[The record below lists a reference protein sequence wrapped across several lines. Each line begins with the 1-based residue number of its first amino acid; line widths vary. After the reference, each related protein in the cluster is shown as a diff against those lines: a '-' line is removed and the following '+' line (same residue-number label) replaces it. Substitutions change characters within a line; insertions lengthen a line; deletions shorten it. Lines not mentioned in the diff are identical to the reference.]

1 MTTKVKETKS
11 KVKNDERTPKEFV
24 AGMKRSKKDLSQ
36 TQVVTSLMEHYPEL
50 TPKDIQEVT
59 GIKRGTIYTI
69 QSRLRSAH
77 RKEHTKTADTPH
89 MDKVESISET
99 MSPEAIGKQD
109 LFNRLADV
117 YLKKI
122 EEAEDIEEASKY
134 NTLLIQVMESLD
146 K

>member
-11 KVKNDERTPKEFV
+11 KVKNGERTPKEFV

-36 TQVVTSLMEHYPEL
+36 TQVVTSLMENYPEL
-50 TPKDIQEVT
+50 TPKDIQEIT
-59 GIKRGTIYTI
+59 GIKCGTIYTI

-89 MDKVESISET
+89 MDKVGSINET

>member
-1 MTTKVKETKS
+1 MTTKVNETKA
-11 KVKNDERTPKEFV
+11 KVRNGERTPKEFV
-24 AGMKRSKKDLSQ
+24 ASIKRSKKDLSQ
-36 TQVVTSLMEHYPEL
+36 TQVVTSLMEKYPEL
-50 TPKDIQEVT
+50 TPKDIQEIT
-59 GIKRGTIYTI
+59 GIKRGTVYTI

-77 RKEHTKTADTPH
+77 RKNHTKTVDTPH
-89 MDKVESISET
+89 MDKVESINET

-122 EEAEDIEEASKY
+122 EETEDIEEASKY

>member
-1 MTTKVKETKS
+1 MTTKVKETKTKNG
-11 KVKNDERTPKEFV
+11 KVTPKEFL
-24 AGMKRSKKDLSQ
+24 AELKRGNKELSQ
-36 TQVVTSLMEHYPEL
+36 TQIVTALTEKFPEL
-50 TPKDIQEVT
+50 TPKDIQDAT
-59 GIKRGTIYTI
+59 DIKRGTIYTI

-77 RKEHTKTADTPH
+77 RKTPTKTADTHH
-89 MDKVESISET
+89 MDKVESINET

-122 EEAEDIEEASKY
+122 EETNDFEEASKY
-134 NTLLIQVMESLD
+134 NKLLIQVMESLD

>member
-1 MTTKVKETKS
+1 MTTKVKETKP
-11 KVKNDERTPKEFV
+11 KVKNGERTPKEFV
-24 AGMKRSKKDLSQ
+24 AEMKRSKKDLSQ
-36 TQVVTSLMEHYPEL
+36 TQVVATLMEQFPGIS
-50 TPKDIQEVT
+50 PKDTQDAT
-59 GIKRGTIYTI
+59 SYRRGTIYTI

-122 EEAEDIEEASKY
+122 EEAKDVEEASKY